1 MDAHLMSLDRQQL
14 LEWLLPYCENNTVC
28 VMYPKGKSDGP
39 GWVNGQED
47 SQRAINAYRA
57 GSLASESFDSIT
69 QDGKQYRITN
79 GSRLALVPHLEREV
93 SRICFDFDDHD
104 GDGGNVH
111 LADRIDRFLGA
122 KSIRFTSKGGKG
134 LHCFYALA
142 EQMDIES
149 FIEWASAW
157 GFNRRGDIECFPK
170 TDKRTAVWLPND
182 PNDRGGDTYQCGTIE
197 SCVLSQLPDQPSK
210 RLNKLTLDF
219 LRGFVAPG
227 YRNEALNKAAYHCA
241 KARIPETEAQ
251 NLCLYGAELCGL
263 MAEESDKSRRTFESG
278 FRAGLEDVRVRPVK
292 VTSDRMA
299 GVELLRG
306 LGCTDYGNAQRLV
319 RKHGAN
325 LRYCYEFNQ
334 WLAWTGTHWSFDQA
348 VAERLAKDTVL
359 GIYAEI
365 SEHAD
370 SDDRD
375 LLHRHA
381 VQSEQVSRITA
392 MLALARSEPGIA
404 IGPDEL
410 DRDTWLLN
418 CRNGTIDLRTGTL
431 LPHRQTDLI
440 SRCLNLD
447 YDIEATCPHWESFL
461 DRIMDGNRDLV
472 TFIQRAVGYTITG
485 STSERCLFILHGVG
499 KNGKTV
505 FLEGMRLLL
514 GDGYTARTPTQTLL
528 SKKGDTIP
536 NDIARLRGVRL
547 VTASETGDGNRLD
560 EALVKD
566 LSGGDRIVARF
577 MRGEWFEFTPRFKI
591 YLSSNYKPRVSGTD
605 DAIWDRLKLVPFLVR
620 IPEEERRPMDQI
632 LGEFQQELS
641 GICNWAVRGCL
652 DWQRYGLGEPPEVRI
667 ATAGYRDE
675 MDVLQDF
682 LAECCTL
689 DPCARVASQELYTE
703 YKRWATD
710 AGERALSQKRFS
722 QWMEHRGVQMGF
734 NKQHTKHGKIWYGIA
749 LDLRTTS
756 ETNDIAESDVGNEEA
771 SYP

>member
-1 MDAHLMSLDRQQL
+1 MSIDRLSL
-14 LEWLLPYCENNTVC
+14 LEWLLPYCEPNTVC
-28 VMYPKGKSDGP
+28 IMYPKGKSDGP
-39 GWVNGQED
+39 GWVNGQEH
-47 SQRAINAYRA
+47 SERAIGAYRA

-69 QDGKQYRITN
+69 QDGKPYRITN
-79 GSRLALVPHLEREV
+79 GSRLAFVPHRDGGVLRV
-93 SRICFDFDDHD
+93 CFDFDDHE

-111 LADRIDRFLGA
+111 LADRVDRFLGA
-122 KSIRFTSKGGKG
+122 SSIRFTSKSGKG

-142 EQMDIES
+142 EPMAIEA
-149 FIEWASAW
+149 FNEWSKSW

-170 TDKRTAVWLPND
+170 TEKRSAVWLPNE
-182 PNDRGGDTYQCGTIE
+182 PNERGGDRYLCGAID
-197 SCVLSQLPDQPSK
+197 SCIIRQLPTAPSK
-210 RLNKLTLDF
+210 RLAKPTLDF

-227 YRNEALNKAAYHCA
+227 YRNDALNSASYHCA
-241 KARIPETEAQ
+241 KARIPESEARS
-251 NLCLYGAELCGL
+251 LCLRAADLCGL
-263 MAEESDKSRRTFESG
+263 LAEESDKSQSTFSSG
-278 FRAGLEDVRVRPVK
+278 FRAGLEEVRAKPAR
-292 VTSDRMA
+292 VTADRMA
-299 GVELLRG
+299 GVEQLRG

-325 LRYCYEFNQ
+325 IRYCYEFNQ
-334 WLAWTGTHWSFDQA
+334 WLAWNGTHWSFDQA

-359 GIYAEI
+359 SIY
-365 SEHAD
+365 SEVSEVAD
-370 SDDRD
+370 SEDREE
-375 LLHRHA
+375 LHRHA
-381 VQSEQVSRITA
+381 IQSEQVSRITA

-410 DRDTWLLN
+410 DRDSWLLN
-418 CRNGTIDLRTGTL
+418 CHNGTIDLRTGLL

-440 SRCLNLD
+440 TRCLNLD
-447 YDIEATCPHWESFL
+447 YDLEATCPHWESFL

-485 STSERCLFILHGVG
+485 STSERCMFILHGVG

-560 EALVKD
+560 EALIKD

-577 MRGEWFEFTPRFKI
+577 MRGEWFEFTPHFKI

-605 DAIWDRLKLVPFLVR
+605 DAIWDRLKLVPFLIR
-620 IPEEERRPMDQI
+620 IPEEERRPMEQI
-632 LGEFQQELS
+632 LTEFQQELA

-652 DWQRYGLGEPPEVRI
+652 DWQRYGMGEPPEVRI

-682 LAECCTL
+682 LAECCVL
-689 DPCARVASQELYTE
+689 DASAKVASQDLYAE

-710 AGERALSQKRFS
+710 AGERTLSQKRFS
-722 QWMEHRGVQMGF
+722 QWLEHRGVQMGF
-734 NKQHTKHGKIWYGIA
+734 SKQHTSHGKIWNGIA
-749 LDLRTTS
+749 LDLRTS
-756 ETNDIAESDVGNEEA
+756 LQMSSDPAFGVRNDES
-771 SYP
+771 SFP